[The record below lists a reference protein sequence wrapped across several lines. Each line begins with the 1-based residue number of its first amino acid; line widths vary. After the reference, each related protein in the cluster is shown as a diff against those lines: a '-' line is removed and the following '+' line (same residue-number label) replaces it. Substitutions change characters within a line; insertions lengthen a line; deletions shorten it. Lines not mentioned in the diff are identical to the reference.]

1 MTLTNIKQTIEA
13 KLKGVVDSNPKVP
26 NAFFLIHSDKL
37 NVHWSLAYGQSD
49 GQPVT
54 ADQPYHAASIGKA
67 FTGVL
72 IAMLAEEGK
81 LSFRDPISKY
91 LSDDVLNGLHV
102 YKGKDYSRE
111 ILIEHL
117 LGNSSGL
124 PDFYEDKPKDGKRFL
139 QRLLEDP
146 SLSWTPQ
153 ETIRFSKENLIPRF
167 APGKGCHYTN
177 TGFNLLGLIIE
188 RVTGKPYHEALHGY
202 LFQRLGM
209 TNSYLLQ
216 YSQPAEKSPLP
227 VASVYA
233 LGKIVKADETL
244 SFAGNYAAGQAV
256 STSEDLFTFMKALV
270 DGRLLKAETLA
281 EMQQWKKLWVGVDYG
296 LGLERVRMVPFLKQF
311 DVWGHLG
318 SIGSF
323 MLYNPTFDVYL
334 VGNFNS
340 SGYLT
345 QSIRFAFTAMQRLAK
360 VIKKDARGGAM
371 EAGRQAA

>member
-1 MTLTNIKQTIEA
+1 MNLATIKQTIEA
-13 KLKGVVDSNPKVP
+13 NLKAAVDSNPKVP
-26 NAFFLIHSDKL
+26 NAFFLVHSEKL
-37 NVHWSLAYGQSD
+37 NVHWNLAHGQSD
-49 GQPVT
+49 GQPVQV
-54 ADQPYHAASIGKA
+54 DQPYHAASIGKA

-81 LSFRDPISKY
+81 LDFQDPISKY
-91 LSDDVLNGLHV
+91 LSDEILNGLHV

-111 ILIEHL
+111 IRIAHL
-117 LGNSSGL
+117 LGNTSGL
-124 PDFYEDKPKDGKRFL
+124 PDFYEEKPKDGKSFL

-146 SLSWTPQ
+146 SLSWTPE
-153 ETIRFSKENLIPRF
+153 ETIRFSKENLKPRF

-209 TNSYLLQ
+209 THSYLLQ

-227 VASVYA
+227 VADVYA
-233 LGKIVKADETL
+233 LGQIVKPDEHL
-244 SFAGNYAAGQAV
+244 SFAGNYAAGQCV
-256 STSEDLFTFMKALV
+256 STSEDLFAFMKALV
-270 DGRLLKAETLA
+270 EGRLLKPETLA
-281 EMQQWKKLWVGVDYG
+281 EMQLWKKMWVGVDYG

-323 MLYNPTFDVYL
+323 MLYNPTLDLYL

-340 SGYLT
+340 SGYVGR
-345 QSIRFAFTAMQRLAK
+345 SIRFAFAAMQRLAK
-360 VIKKDARGGAM
+360 FGRKQARAGALAS
-371 EAGRQAA
+371 ESQAA

>member
-1 MTLTNIKQTIEA
+1 MTLAAIKQTIEA
-13 KLKGVVDSNPKVP
+13 KLKAVVDSNPKVP
-26 NAFFLIHSDKL
+26 NAFFLLHSEKL
-37 NVHWSLAYGQSD
+37 NVHWNLAYGQSD
-49 GQPVT
+49 GQPVH

-81 LSFRDPISKY
+81 LNFQDPISKY
-91 LSDDVLNGLHV
+91 LSDDILNGLHV

-117 LGNSSGL
+117 LGNTSGL
-124 PDFYEDKPKDGKRFL
+124 PDFYEEKPKDGKRFL

-153 ETIRFSKENLIPRF
+153 ETILFSKENLKPRF

-188 RVTGKPYHEALHGY
+188 HVTGKPYHEALHDS

-209 TNSYLLQ
+209 RHSYLLQ
-216 YSQPAEKSPLP
+216 YAQPAEKSRLP
-227 VASVYA
+227 VANVYA
-233 LGKIVKADETL
+233 LGTIVKADEHL
-244 SFAGNYAAGQAV
+244 SFAGNYAAGQSV
-256 STSEDLFTFMKALV
+256 STSEDLFAFMKVLV
-270 DGRLLKAETLA
+270 EGGLLKPETLA
-281 EMQQWKKLWVGVDYG
+281 KMQQWKKMWVGVDYG

-323 MLYNPTFDVYL
+323 MLYNPTLDLYL

-345 QSIRFAFTAMQRLAK
+345 QSIRFVFTAMQRLSKFSKSLTRA
-360 VIKKDARGGAM
+360 
-371 EAGRQAA
+371 ESLGRKAA

>member
-1 MTLTNIKQTIEA
+1 MTLAAIKQTIEA
-13 KLKGVVDSNPKVP
+13 KLKAVVDSNPKVP
-26 NAFFLIHSDKL
+26 NAFFLLHSEKL
-37 NVHWSLAYGQSD
+37 NVHWNLAYGQSD
-49 GQPVT
+49 GQPVH

-81 LSFRDPISKY
+81 LNFQDPISKY
-91 LSDDVLNGLHV
+91 LSDDILNGLHV

-117 LGNSSGL
+117 LGNTSGL
-124 PDFYEDKPKDGKRFL
+124 PDFYEEKPKDGKRFL

-153 ETIRFSKENLIPRF
+153 ETILFSKENLKPRF

-188 RVTGKPYHEALHGY
+188 HVSGKPYHEALHDS

-209 TNSYLLQ
+209 THSYLLQ
-216 YSQPAEKSPLP
+216 YSQPAEKSRLP
-227 VASVYA
+227 VANVYA
-233 LGKIVKADETL
+233 LGTIVKADEHL
-244 SFAGNYAAGQAV
+244 SFAGNYAAGQSV
-256 STSEDLFTFMKALV
+256 STSEDLFAFMKVLV
-270 DGRLLKAETLA
+270 EGGLLKPETLA
-281 EMQQWKKLWVGVDYG
+281 KMQQWKKMWVGVDYG

-323 MLYNPTFDVYL
+323 MLYNPTLDLYL

-345 QSIRFAFTAMQRLAK
+345 QSIRFVFTAMQRLSKFSKSLTRA
-360 VIKKDARGGAM
+360 
-371 EAGRQAA
+371 ESLGRKAA